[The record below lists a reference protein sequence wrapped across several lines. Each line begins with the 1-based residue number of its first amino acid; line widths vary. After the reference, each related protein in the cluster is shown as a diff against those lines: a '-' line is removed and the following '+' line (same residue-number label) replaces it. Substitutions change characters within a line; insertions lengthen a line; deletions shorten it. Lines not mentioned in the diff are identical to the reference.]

1 MSYLGLEN
9 DLHPFM
15 ESTHRMLLQAT
26 PPPRETLNSLC
37 ILRENTTVTKKCD
50 SDVLV
55 SFRRSL
61 RDSGRELLKR
71 TNLLVQFLCHRSPI
85 CRAQR
90 RMVTIV
96 LTAVLVN
103 RRPSTTAF
111 CGASPSRSRIP
122 SLSTLPT
129 TSPPLAAHARRWR

>member
-15 ESTHRMLLQAT
+15 KSTHRMLLQAT
-26 PPPRETLNSLC
+26 PPPRETLNSLY
-37 ILRENTTVTKKCD
+37 ILRENATVTKKCD

-71 TNLLVQFLCHRSPI
+71 TNLLVQFLCQRSPI

-96 LTAVLVN
+96 LLADLVN
-103 RRPSTTAF
+103 PRPSTTAF
-111 CGASPSRSRIP
+111 CGALPSRSHTP
-122 SLSTLPT
+122 SRSTLPT
-129 TSPPLAAHARRWR
+129 TSPPLTARVRRWR